1 MYPLWLLL
9 YMACHSKILTI
20 WPYRK
25 KFVDSHGVSKWP
37 EILLKPRLLGPNF
50 SASDEVSLGQEWEF
64 ASLKVPQGAD
74 AAGQGTTVS
83 NHGVDKSWICIFAL
97 SIAGLY
103 ELRQGTPFSYL
114 RVGSFVTWGWFQS
127 LSWITVRIQWINAC
141 KALSLV
147 PSPQWWVNEM
157 FTIVMIKAH
166 SAKGLIRCE
175 RWG

>member
-1 MYPLWLLL
+1 
-9 YMACHSKILTI
+9 MACHSKIFTI

-25 KFVDSHGVSKWP
+25 KFLDSHGASEWP
-37 EILLKPRLLGPNF
+37 ETLLKPRLLRPNS

-64 ASLKVPQGAD
+64 ASLKAPQAAD

-83 NHGVDKSWICIFAL
+83 NHGVDRSWICIFAL

-103 ELRQGTPFSYL
+103 ELRQGAQFSYL
-114 RVGSFVTWGWFQS
+114 RVGSSVTWGWFQF
-127 LSWITVRIQWINAC
+127 LSWIMVRIQWINVC
-141 KALSLV
+141 KVLSLV
-147 PSPQWWVNEM
+147 PSPQWRVNEM

-166 SAKGLIRCE
+166 FVEGLIRYE